1 MLVDTGVVMYAG
13 SLKYNLWVMSQCPE
27 IMKIYLQYDKDTS
40 YDVVN
45 LLAALDLID
54 MNQDAEHGKM
64 TTVIRYK
71 IPYIVKGR

>member
-1 MLVDTGVVMYAG
+1 
-13 SLKYNLWVMSQCPE
+13 MSQCPE
-27 IMKIYLQYDKDTS
+27 IMKKYLQYGKDTS

-54 MNQDAEHGKM
+54 MNQDVEHGKM